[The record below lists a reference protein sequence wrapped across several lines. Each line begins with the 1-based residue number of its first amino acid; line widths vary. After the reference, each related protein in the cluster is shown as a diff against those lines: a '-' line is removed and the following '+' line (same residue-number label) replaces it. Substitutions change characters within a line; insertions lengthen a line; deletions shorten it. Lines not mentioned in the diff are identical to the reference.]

1 MASSALILLVNVLV
15 VAAALVAGYFGGVPA
30 YYSWTVMIIAVV
42 LADTAF
48 LAYSSKKDGMRDT
61 LNFRFTVLDG
71 GRAAGAAA
79 YKDLVRRTER
89 YLAQNRL
96 TAVARDT
103 SSRWPGALKTRS
115 TAFAL
120 GGTDLTL
127 KIVYRQG
134 GARSILFAV
143 GPVAYGK
150 DNVAR
155 NLLEGLRRELL
166 DAEEDAP
173 PENWT

>member
-1 MASSALILLVNVLV
+1 MASGALILLVNVLV

-96 TAVARDT
+96 TAVAREAGP
-103 SSRWPGALKTRS
+103 RWPGALRARS

-127 KIVYRQG
+127 KIMYRQR
-134 GARSILFAV
+134 GARSIVLAI
-143 GPVAYGK
+143 GPVADGA
-150 DNVAR
+150 DPVAR
-155 NLLEGLRRELL
+155 KVIEGLRRELI
-166 DAEEDAP
+166 DEGDNAP
-173 PENWT
+173 PGEKA